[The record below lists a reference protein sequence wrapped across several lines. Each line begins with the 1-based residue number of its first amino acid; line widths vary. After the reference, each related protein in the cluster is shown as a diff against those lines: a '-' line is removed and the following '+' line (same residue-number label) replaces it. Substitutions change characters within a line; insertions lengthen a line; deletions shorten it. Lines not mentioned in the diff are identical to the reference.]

1 MATTAGESIFVDT
14 NVVVHA
20 RNADSPN
27 HAAAVKRLSALETA
41 GAELWIS
48 RQVLR
53 EFAVIVSKQ
62 MMTRNAYDAGVL
74 AGELGKLEREYVV
87 ADEDADV
94 TRHWKQLIQTY
105 EVKGKT
111 IHDANIVATMLAFGV
126 TQLLTQNVAD
136 FRRYEPQITILPL

>member
-1 MATTAGESIFVDT
+1 MVQ
-14 NVVVHA
+14 NVYA
-20 RNADSPN
+20 AD
-27 HAAAVKRLSALETA
+27 
-41 GAELWIS
+41 
-48 RQVLR
+48 
-53 EFAVIVSKQ
+53 
-62 MMTRNAYDAGVL
+62 VL
-74 AGELGKLEREYVV
+74 AGELDRLEREYVV

-126 TQLLTQNVAD
+126 NKLLTQNVAD